1 MAVEYTSIATTGG
14 WSTNT
19 VKAAWD
25 LGFRTALNPLPTCYQ
40 FIDVQPENLSHRGDS
55 QTIQVT
61 ANYSEATVTAA
72 KAALTE
78 ELDVDPVKLP
88 ATTTVTLT
96 PVERGF
102 ANLRTLKLANRSMYA
117 VDPEIVRA
125 IADHCNKVHDEVT
138 QDAMVTGTQ
147 VYYGSSA
154 TSTATVAAG
163 FVATAD
169 MVRKAVT
176 KLRANGAQPR
186 DGQFFV
192 GVVHPNVVYDI
203 RKETGSG
210 SWRVPN
216 EYGTNQSQI
225 WNGEFGEF
233 EGVRFVQNAR
243 TRKANDGASAI
254 TVYRSFIFGREAL
267 AKSVIQAPEMRLGPV
282 VDRLNR
288 FRPVGWYSDLD
299 VKLFRDQ
306 AIVRLETATAM
317 T

>member
-25 LGFRTALNPLPTCYQ
+25 LAFRTALNHTPTCWGL
-40 FIDVQPENLSHRGDS
+40 IDVQPSQLSHRGDS
-55 QTIQVT
+55 QTIQLT
-61 ANYSEATVTAA
+61 SNYSEAYVTAA

-88 ATTTVTLT
+88 ATTSVTLT

-102 ANLRTLKLANRSMYA
+102 ANLRTLKLANRTMEA

-125 IADHCNKVHDEVT
+125 IADHCAKVHDEVT
-138 QDAMVTGTQ
+138 QDSMVLGTQ
-147 VYYGSSA
+147 VYYSVGS
-154 TSTATVAAG
+154 STATVTAG
-163 FVATAD
+163 NPTTAD

-176 KLRANGAQPR
+176 KLRANGAQTR
-186 DGQFFV
+186 DGEFFV
-192 GVVHPNVVYDI
+192 GVVHPNVVYDL

-216 EYGTNQSQI
+216 EYGTDQSRI
-225 WNGEFGEF
+225 WRGEFGEF
-233 EGVRFVQNAR
+233 EGVRWIQNAR
-243 TRKANDGASAI
+243 TRNKNDGAASAQ
-254 TVYRSFIFGREAL
+254 VYRTFILGREAL
-267 AKSVIQAPEMRLGPV
+267 AKSVIQAPEIRLGPI

-288 FRPVGWYSDLD
+288 FKPVGWYSDLD
-299 VKLFRDQ
+299 VKVFRDG
-306 AIVRLETATAM
+306 ALVRLEATTNM